1 MKARDVSFFK
11 KNAWKGTYSSILTIP
26 VESLADKCFG
36 AWLDIEDT
44 NFAEATLPDE
54 KLAGRFRELV
64 DSDAEQ
70 AEWDEFYASVGK
82 AFSAMSVDELA
93 SKFVELN
100 DLRPSVVFF
109 GVTGTNGIS
118 IPIASM
124 SSDRRI
130 LAPLPWMGGAL
141 FVWRVV
147 PNMMYTGIVHTNKG
161 S

>member
-1 MKARDVSFFK
+1 MRNSGTVSFRPVRRTARKNRRNGKMKARDVSFFK

-26 VESLADKCFG
+26 VEALSDKCFG

-82 AFSAMSVDELA
+82 AFSAMSA
-93 SKFVELN
+93 
-100 DLRPSVVFF
+100 
-109 GVTGTNGIS
+109 
-118 IPIASM
+118 
-124 SSDRRI
+124 
-130 LAPLPWMGGAL
+130 
-141 FVWRVV
+141 
-147 PNMMYTGIVHTNKG
+147 H
-161 S
+161 

>member
-44 NFAEATLPDE
+44 NSAEATLPDE

-82 AFSAMSVDELA
+82 AFSAKSVDELA

-100 DLRPSVVFF
+100 DPATIRRVLW
-109 GVTGTNGIS
+109 GYGDKWYLD
-118 IPIASM
+118 
-124 SSDRRI
+124 SDCEYE
-130 LAPLPWMGGAL
+130 
-141 FVWRVV
+141 F
-147 PNMMYTGIVHTNKG
+147 
-161 S
+161 

>member
-26 VESLADKCFG
+26 VKSLADKCFG

-44 NFAEATLPDE
+44 NSAEATLPDE

-82 AFSAMSVDELA
+82 AFSAKSVDELA

-100 DLRPSVVFF
+100 DPA
-109 GVTGTNGIS
+109 TI
-118 IPIASM
+118 
-124 SSDRRI
+124 RRV
-130 LAPLPWMGGAL
+130 L
-141 FVWRVV
+141 
-147 PNMMYTGIVHTNKG
+147 
-161 S
+161 

>member
-26 VESLADKCFG
+26 VKSLADKCFG

-44 NFAEATLPDE
+44 NSAEATLPDE

-82 AFSAMSVDELA
+82 AFSAKSVDELA

-100 DLRPSVVFF
+100 DPA
-109 GVTGTNGIS
+109 TI
-118 IPIASM
+118 
-124 SSDRRI
+124 RRV

-147 PNMMYTGIVHTNKG
+147 PNMMYTGIVHTKIWKPR
-161 S
+161 SKK